1 MANQSSMKWVKVTGT
16 TFYTLPESAL
26 PQPVFSGTYL
36 RDQEIPAQAY
46 FGLVEPEPE
55 NAYDPDAVQVSICL
69 ADGTYAQIGHLPRT
83 EPDRKSIK
91 APKKVLVFMWS
102 GVEDIAFLAD
112 SGQFEEALSGMDEDQ
127 RNAMYEEICNQVDW
141 DEVESAGI
149 AAGNDVL
156 ERCLTEA
163 IDRKCG

>member
-1 MANQSSMKWVKVTGT
+1 MSDCILNRN
-16 TFYTLPESAL
+16 TLKRMLAKA
-26 PQPVFSGTYL
+26 G
-36 RDQEIPAQAY
+36 PA
-46 FGLVEPEPE
+46 
-55 NAYDPDAVQVSICL
+55 L
-69 ADGTYAQIGHLPRT
+69 ADEDESVRT
-83 EPDRKSIK
+83 VLSQLQELCDASDTPELALVDRNGYK
-91 APKKVLVFMWS
+91 AHILWS

-112 SGQFEEALSGMDEDQ
+112 SGQFEEGLSGMDEDQ

-163 IDRKCG
+163 IDRKCV

>member
-1 MANQSSMKWVKVTGT
+1 MSDSILNRNALKRMLAKAGPALAGEDESVRTVLSQLQELCDASDT
-16 TFYTLPESAL
+16 PELAL
-26 PQPVFSGTYL
+26 V
-36 RDQEIPAQAY
+36 
-46 FGLVEPEPE
+46 
-55 NAYDPDAVQVSICL
+55 
-69 ADGTYAQIGHLPRT
+69 
-83 EPDRKSIK
+83 DRNGYK
-91 APKKVLVFMWS
+91 AHILWS

-112 SGQFEEALSGMDEDQ
+112 SGQFEEALSDMDEDQ

-163 IDRKCG
+163 IDRKCV

>member
-1 MANQSSMKWVKVTGT
+1 MSDCILNRNALKRMLAKAGPALAGEDESVRTVLSQLQELCDASDT
-16 TFYTLPESAL
+16 PELAL
-26 PQPVFSGTYL
+26 V
-36 RDQEIPAQAY
+36 
-46 FGLVEPEPE
+46 
-55 NAYDPDAVQVSICL
+55 
-69 ADGTYAQIGHLPRT
+69 
-83 EPDRKSIK
+83 DRNGYK
-91 APKKVLVFMWS
+91 AHILWS

-112 SGQFEEALSGMDEDQ
+112 SGQFEEALSDMDEDQ

-163 IDRKCG
+163 IDRKCV